1 MGNYL
6 AGIDIGT
13 TGAKGMIF
21 DLSGN
26 VVGVAYYEYPC
37 TYPKPGWVEQD
48 PDLLVDSAMKAMKG
62 AAAKSGINPSEIASV
77 SLSAQ
82 RCCGIFLDNN
92 ERLLRPMI
100 SWQDNRTPAEVDE
113 IAAKIDPAEYYKKT
127 GYPNS
132 TTWLLSKM
140 MWVRKNEPEVWS
152 KTARIVQMHDYF
164 LRALGVEDYFVD
176 HNDAGYFGVFDNIK
190 GEWDSELLKMFDIPE
205 NILPRHEKSGTLV
218 GKVSKAASERCGLA
232 EGTPIAV
239 GAGDQSAG
247 SVGAGIVHKGLIS
260 ISMGTAGAVTAYL
273 DAPFRDENC
282 KNMATSHPIDGC
294 YLMEGYQAAAAS
306 VYRWFRDEVG
316 GIEMIE
322 AEKNGCDFFEL
333 MNGKVAKVPPGSNG
347 LLVMPYFAS
356 AGTPRYNPSAR
367 GAIIGLTFAHSRVEL
382 ARAFMEGITM
392 DMRDMLNSMMNSG
405 VAITEARILGGP
417 TKSEVWN
424 QIQSDIYGIPVD
436 TLKVGDATVLGAAI
450 LGGVGAGVFSS
461 IEEGA
466 DKMVVLDKRYQPNM
480 ENHEVYNKLYDV
492 YCRAY
497 DGLNNNGVFAS
508 IAELQQ

>member
-1 MGNYL
+1 MSIYL

-21 DLSGN
+21 DLAGN
-26 VVGVAYYEYPC
+26 VKGVAYYEYPC
-37 TYPKPGWVEQD
+37 TYPKPAWVEQD
-48 PDLLVDSAMKAMKG
+48 PDLLVDSAMKAMKD
-62 AAAKSGINPSEIASV
+62 AVVKSGIPSSEIISV

-82 RCCGIFLDNN
+82 RCCGIFLDRDEN
-92 ERLLRPMI
+92 LLRPMI
-100 SWQDNRTPAEVDE
+100 SWQDNRTPAEVED
-113 IAAKIDPAEYYKKT
+113 IAAKIDPAEYYKRT

-140 MWVRKNEPEVWS
+140 LWVRKNEPVIWD

-164 LRALGVEDYFVD
+164 LRALGVDDYYVD
-176 HNDAGYFGVFDNIK
+176 HNDAGYFGVFDNVK
-190 GEWDSELLKMFDIPE
+190 GEWDRELLTMFDIDE
-205 NILPRHEKSGTLV
+205 SLLPKHGKSGTLV
-218 GKVSKAASERCGLA
+218 GTVSKEASERCSLA
-232 EGTPIAV
+232 VGTKISI

-247 SVGAGIVHKGLIS
+247 SVGAGIVHKGLLS

-273 DAPFRDENC
+273 DSPFRDPNC
-282 KNMATSHPIDGC
+282 ANIATAHPIDGC
-294 YLMEGYQAAAAS
+294 WLLEGYQAAAGG

-316 GIEMIE
+316 GTEMAE
-322 AEKNGCDFFEL
+322 AEKTGRDFFAI
-333 MNGKVAKVPPGSNG
+333 MNEKIEQVPAGSNG

-367 GAIIGLTFAHSRVEL
+367 GTIIGLTFAHSRFEL

-392 DMRDMLNSMMNSG
+392 DMRDMLNSMKNSN
-405 VAITEARILGGP
+405 VAIKEARILGGP

-466 DKMVVLDKRYQPNM
+466 DKMVALEKRYEPNM
-480 ENHEVYNKLYDV
+480 ENHGVYNKLYDT

-497 DGLNNNGVFAS
+497 DGLNDNGVFAS
-508 IAELQQ
+508 IAELQK